1 MLIRFASL
9 SLLVFTVGLVGCAT
23 NKPAISDAGLVDENG
38 NVIAVPLP
46 DGFEDN
52 YRKGLSLLED
62 GETDEAV
69 EHWEKMSQSDPEY
82 SGVWTNYGLA
92 LFQQGKVE
100 EALVS
105 YENAQAVDPAYCP
118 VNGLKGIALRD
129 LGRFDEAQNSYEAGI
144 ECAPKDARN
153 YYNLGILHDLYRNDL
168 VAALGNYRK
177 ARRLMPDEDVLN
189 IWVVDLARRSGEPE
203 EDPAELDDWEQ
214 SLNEVSAP
222 VAGTSVENAVDSSGV
237 DSSGVDS
244 SGVDSSG
251 VEVDADAPNSVSE
264 NSGDVQA
271 QDAEVQSEEGQGDAE
286 NTEINDSDVITR
298 GEDEVG
304 Q

>member
-9 SLLVFTVGLVGCAT
+9 SLLVFTLGLVGCAT
-23 NKPAISDAGLVDENG
+23 HKPAISDTGLVDENG
-38 NVIAVPLP
+38 NVIVVPLP
-46 DGFEDN
+46 DGFEEN

-62 GETDEAV
+62 GETDKAV
-69 EHWEKMSQSDPEY
+69 EHWEKMSQSDPGY

-92 LFQQGKVE
+92 LFQQRKVE
-100 EALVS
+100 EALIS

-129 LGRFDEAQNSYEAGI
+129 LGRFDEAQNIYEAGI

-214 SLNEVSAP
+214 SLNEASVPDSNN
-222 VAGTSVENAVDSSGV
+222 SVENAVDSSDV
-237 DSSGVDS
+237 DSSGVTSAGD
-244 SGVDSSG
+244 
-251 VEVDADAPNSVSE
+251 EVDADATNSVPE

-271 QDAEVQSEEGQGDAE
+271 QDGEAQSEAEPREEDLNDAE
-286 NTEINDSDVITR
+286 KTEINDSDVITR
-298 GEDEVG
+298 GEHEVG

>member
-9 SLLVFTVGLVGCAT
+9 SLLVFTLGLVGCAT
-23 NKPAISDAGLVDENG
+23 KKTAISDAGLVDENG

-222 VAGTSVENAVDSSGV
+222 VADTSVQNAVDSSGV
-237 DSSGVDS
+237 DSAGVTSTGDA
-244 SGVDSSG
+244 
-251 VEVDADAPNSVSE
+251 VDADAPNSVPE
-264 NSGDVQA
+264 NSSDVQA
-271 QDAEVQSEEGQGDAE
+271 QDEEVQSEEGQGDAE
-286 NTEINDSDVITR
+286 NTEINDSDVTPG

>member
-9 SLLVFTVGLVGCAT
+9 SLLVFSLGLAGCAT

-92 LFQQGKVE
+92 LFRQGKVE

-203 EDPAELDDWEQ
+203 EDPVELDDWEQ

-222 VAGTSVENAVDSSGV
+222 VANTSAENAVDSSGV
-237 DSSGVDS
+237 DSAGVTSTGDA
-244 SGVDSSG
+244 
-251 VEVDADAPNSVSE
+251 VDADAPNSVPE
-264 NSGDVQA
+264 NSSDVQA
-271 QDAEVQSEEGQGDAE
+271 QDEEVQSEEGQGDAE
-286 NTEINDSDVITR
+286 NTEINDSDVTPR

-304 Q
+304 

>member
-9 SLLVFTVGLVGCAT
+9 SLLVFSLGLVGCAT

-92 LFQQGKVE
+92 LFRQGKVE

-222 VAGTSVENAVDSSGV
+222 VADTSVQNAVDSSGV
-237 DSSGVDS
+237 DFSGVDS
-244 SGVDSSG
+244 AGD
-251 VEVDADAPNSVSE
+251 EVDTDAPNSVPE
-264 NSGDVQA
+264 NSVDVQA
-271 QDAEVQSEEGQGDAE
+271 QGEEVQSEEGQGDAE

>member
-9 SLLVFTVGLVGCAT
+9 SLLVFTLGLVGCAT
-23 NKPAISDAGLVDENG
+23 NNPAISDAGLVDENG

-244 SGVDSSG
+244 SGV
-251 VEVDADAPNSVSE
+251 EVDADAPNSVSE

-271 QDAEVQSEEGQGDAE
+271 QDAEVQSEEEQGDAE

>member
-1 MLIRFASL
+1 M
-9 SLLVFTVGLVGCAT
+9 
-23 NKPAISDAGLVDENG
+23 
-38 NVIAVPLP
+38 
-46 DGFEDN
+46 
-52 YRKGLSLLED
+52 
-62 GETDEAV
+62 
-69 EHWEKMSQSDPEY
+69 
-82 SGVWTNYGLA
+82 
-92 LFQQGKVE
+92 
-100 EALVS
+100 
-105 YENAQAVDPAYCP
+105 
-118 VNGLKGIALRD
+118 
-129 LGRFDEAQNSYEAGI
+129 
-144 ECAPKDARN
+144 
-153 YYNLGILHDLYRNDL
+153 HDLYRNDL

-222 VAGTSVENAVDSSGV
+222 VSGTSVENA
-237 DSSGVDS
+237 VDS

-271 QDAEVQSEEGQGDAE
+271 QDAEVQSEEEQGDAE

>member
-1 MLIRFASL
+1 
-9 SLLVFTVGLVGCAT
+9 
-23 NKPAISDAGLVDENG
+23 
-38 NVIAVPLP
+38 
-46 DGFEDN
+46 
-52 YRKGLSLLED
+52 
-62 GETDEAV
+62 
-69 EHWEKMSQSDPEY
+69 
-82 SGVWTNYGLA
+82 
-92 LFQQGKVE
+92 
-100 EALVS
+100 LVS

-129 LGRFDEAQNSYEAGI
+129 LGRFDEAQNSYESGI

-222 VAGTSVENAVDSSGV
+222 VSGTSVENAV

-251 VEVDADAPNSVSE
+251 VEVDADAPNFVPE

-271 QDAEVQSEEGQGDAE
+271 QDAEVQSEEEQGDAE
-286 NTEINDSDVITR
+286 NTEINDSDVIPR

>member
-9 SLLVFTVGLVGCAT
+9 SLLVFTLGLVGCAT

-244 SGVDSSG
+244 SGV
-251 VEVDADAPNSVSE
+251 EVDADAPNSVSE

-271 QDAEVQSEEGQGDAE
+271 QDAEVQSEEEQGDAE

>member
-1 MLIRFASL
+1 
-9 SLLVFTVGLVGCAT
+9 
-23 NKPAISDAGLVDENG
+23 
-38 NVIAVPLP
+38 
-46 DGFEDN
+46 
-52 YRKGLSLLED
+52 
-62 GETDEAV
+62 
-69 EHWEKMSQSDPEY
+69 
-82 SGVWTNYGLA
+82 
-92 LFQQGKVE
+92 
-100 EALVS
+100 
-105 YENAQAVDPAYCP
+105 
-118 VNGLKGIALRD
+118 
-129 LGRFDEAQNSYEAGI
+129 
-144 ECAPKDARN
+144 
-153 YYNLGILHDLYRNDL
+153 
-168 VAALGNYRK
+168 
-177 ARRLMPDEDVLN
+177 MPDEDVLN

-264 NSGDVQA
+264 NSGYVQA
-271 QDAEVQSEEGQGDAE
+271 QDAEVQSEEEQGDAE

>member
-9 SLLVFTVGLVGCAT
+9 SLLVFTLGLVGCAT

-129 LGRFDEAQNSYEAGI
+129 LGRFDEAQNSYESGI

-271 QDAEVQSEEGQGDAE
+271 QDAEVQSEEEQGDAE
-286 NTEINDSDVITR
+286 NTEINDSDVITG